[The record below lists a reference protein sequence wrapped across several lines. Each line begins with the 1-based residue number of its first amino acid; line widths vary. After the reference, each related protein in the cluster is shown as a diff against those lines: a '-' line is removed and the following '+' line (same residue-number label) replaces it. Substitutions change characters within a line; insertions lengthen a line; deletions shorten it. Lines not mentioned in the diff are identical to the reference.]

1 LALVK
6 ALIAENRF
14 HVIATARSKSVPRF
28 FDEGI
33 EESEHVWIRPL
44 DVLIQSE
51 RYTVIKEAENQLGGI
66 DVLINNAAYLLRA
79 VVEHVGEI
87 QRFKQMDTNFRGPM
101 AMTKAV
107 LPNMRQ
113 RQVGHIINISSVSGM
128 MSMPT
133 MSVYSASKFALE
145 GATEALWYEIRP
157 WRLKASLIQL
167 GFINSDSYK
176 NIKMTRESEK
186 SIKDKNDPYY
196 HHYNSMVPFIERLM
210 RNTNSKPQKIANKI
224 IRLIDSKTP
233 SSKSG
238 YDSRCP
244 LLYLAKMADPLS
256 HLPLAALL
264 LSAESLSLGR
274 LKELSRPHQTSQ
286 WLGAPG

>member
-1 LALVK
+1 LVTGASRGLGLALVK

-224 IRLIDSKTP
+224 IRLIDSKRPPLRVAMTLDAHFFIWLRWLIP
-233 SSKSG
+233 SRI
-238 YDSRCP
+238 YHL
-244 LLYLAKMADPLS
+244 LLYYS
-256 HLPLAALL
+256 LPKVFRW
-264 LSAESLSLGR
+264 GD
-274 LKELSRPHQTSQ
+274 
-286 WLGAPG
+286 